1 MSDQNGSKW
10 FSGLVAIA
18 IFILAGTGALYAK
31 VQSSE
36 ARINLLEGAMYE
48 IRNDIKL
55 LLSRTK

>member
-36 ARINLLEGAMYE
+36 MRITLLEGAIYE
-48 IRNDIKL
+48 IRSDIKL